1 MSRAP
6 PLQGIRL
13 KVLVAD
19 DDRVARRLVVG
30 SLRGRFEVVEASDGV
45 EAVDLFRAETP
56 DIVLLDVDMPRMNGV
71 DAAGAMRELAGD
83 RFVPILL
90 VSALDAVPTL
100 VAGLA
105 RGADDFLPKPFSPR
119 VFDSKLS
126 VFLRIRD
133 MQERLKDQMREL
145 SAYRQKTEEEHALAQ
160 EVFARILERG
170 AINDPRVKVAASPLS
185 MFNGDV
191 VLTAQTPSGAFRWM
205 LADVT
210 GHGLSGALGT
220 VPLATIFYRKTRDGL
235 ELPRRL
241 TAMNEELR
249 ANLPSR
255 LFCAAAALELD
266 PDRRRLTVCNAGMP
280 DVLVLR
286 ASGELTALSSKN
298 VPLAVTSTFDAEYDV
313 LEVAPGERIFA
324 VSDGVVECQNP
335 QGEMF
340 GAARLH
346 AALVVGPPDEA
357 FATLLAETAAFS
369 EGLQSD
375 DVSVLEVRV

>member
-1 MSRAP
+1 MTHVPQTA
-6 PLQGIRL
+6 GVRL

-30 SLRGRFEVVEASDGV
+30 SLRNRFEVLEASDGA
-45 EAVDLFRAETP
+45 EAVELFRAHEP
-56 DIVLLDVDMPRMNGV
+56 DFVLLDVDMPRMTGV
-71 DAAGAMRELAGD
+71 EAAAEMRALAGD

-90 VSALDAVPTL
+90 VSGLEEVPTL

-105 RGADDFLPKPFSPR
+105 HGADDFLPKPFNPR

-133 MQERLKDQMREL
+133 MQERLRDQMREL

-170 AINDPRVKVAASPLS
+170 AIGDPRIKVAASPLS

-191 VLTAQTPSGAFRWM
+191 VLTAQSPSGRFRSM

-210 GHGLSGALGT
+210 GHGLSGAIGT
-220 VPLATIFYRKTRDGL
+220 VPLATLFYRKTRDGMPL
-235 ELPRRL
+235 PELL
-241 TAMNEELR
+241 VAMNEELR
-249 ANLPSR
+249 ANLPPR

-266 PDRRRLTVCNAGMP
+266 ADRRTLTVCNAGMP
-280 DVLVLR
+280 EVLLLR
-286 ASGELTALSSKN
+286 ANGELLPFVSRN
-298 VPLAVTSTFDAEYDV
+298 VPLAITASFEPETETV
-313 LEVAPGERIFA
+313 EVVEGERIFT
-324 VSDGVVECQNP
+324 VSDGVVECLNP
-335 QGEMF
+335 QEEMF
-340 GAARLH
+340 GSARLY
-346 AALVVGPPDEA
+346 AALTEGPPEEA
-357 FATLLAETAAFS
+357 FARLLDATATFS
-369 EGLQSD
+369 GGLQSD